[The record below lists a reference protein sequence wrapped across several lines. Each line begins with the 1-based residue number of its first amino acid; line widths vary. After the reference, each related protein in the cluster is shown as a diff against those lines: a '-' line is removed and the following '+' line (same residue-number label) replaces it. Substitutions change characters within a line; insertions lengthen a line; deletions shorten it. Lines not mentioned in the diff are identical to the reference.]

1 VDFYTYLVWG
11 PFKGNATAG
20 IKAIDA
26 GTPAFQ
32 PDSTLY
38 RDRDEDTKLAL
49 VSKSGFLAQHSGL
62 VAVIH

>member
-1 VDFYTYLVWG
+1 MVDFYTYLVWG

-32 PDSTLY
+32 PDSTL
-38 RDRDEDTKLAL
+38 
-49 VSKSGFLAQHSGL
+49 S
-62 VAVIH
+62 